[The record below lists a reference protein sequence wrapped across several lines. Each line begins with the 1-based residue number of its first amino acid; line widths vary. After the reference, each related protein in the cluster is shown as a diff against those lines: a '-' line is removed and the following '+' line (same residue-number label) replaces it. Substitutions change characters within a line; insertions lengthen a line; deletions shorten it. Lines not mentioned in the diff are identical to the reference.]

1 MLPLLNEKLKLEDVA
16 KTAPGVP
23 AVADNGDA
31 IARKTVIVIDSSVF
45 LDMAVSLSFTS
56 LLKIVLICSPVPSFL
71 ERGRR
76 NARGFD

>member
-16 KTAPGVP
+16 KTAPVAP

-56 LLKIVLICSPVPSFL
+56 LLKIVLTCRPNPSFFL
-71 ERGRR
+71 SSKED
-76 NARGFD
+76 A